1 MNYGT
6 GEHLYYK
13 CVGSDSIE
21 ICEARLISRH
31 EDILFMVNSDNV
43 AFLLDVQDIVDPN
56 QVELWKE
63 LSTVVKVRKKAEVR
77 EEAIRRKLI

>member
-13 CVGSDSIE
+13 CVCGDSID
-21 ICEARLISRH
+21 ICEARLIAKH
-31 EDILFMVNSDNV
+31 EDVLFMVNSDNI
-43 AFLLDVQDIVDPN
+43 AFLLDAQDIINAD

-63 LSTVVKVRKKAEVR
+63 LATVVKVRKTAENR
-77 EEAIRRKLI
+77 ETAIRRKLI